1 MINASTTS
9 YLFFLISSFWIIS
22 CISSTVIWSF
32 MVFSNTPFRCCMNLS
47 TSSFENL
54 PTLLN
59 AFITAF
65 SIFEKLYSCI
75 ESSRLMTCSLVGFI
89 LDMCYIFLFFL
100 FFVYIIYIIVNSFT
114 LFMHLT
120 NYIFKNRVLNY
131 KNICI

>member
-89 LDMCYIFLFFL
+89 LDMCYIFFLLFL
-100 FFVYIIYIIVNSFT
+100 SAYIIYYSKFFNIIYVSYKLYFQ
-114 LFMHLT
+114 
-120 NYIFKNRVLNY
+120 KRCLNY
-131 KNICI
+131 ENICI

>member
-89 LDMCYIFLFFL
+89 LDMRYIFFLLFL
-100 FFVYIIYIIVNSFT
+100 SVYIIYYSKFFHIIYVSYKLYFQ
-114 LFMHLT
+114 
-120 NYIFKNRVLNY
+120 KRCLNY
-131 KNICI
+131 ENICI